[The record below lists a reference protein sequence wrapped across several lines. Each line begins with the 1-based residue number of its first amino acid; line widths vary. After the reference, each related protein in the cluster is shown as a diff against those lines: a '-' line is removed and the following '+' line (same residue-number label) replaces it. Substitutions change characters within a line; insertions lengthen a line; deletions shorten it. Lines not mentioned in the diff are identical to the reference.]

1 MKKNFW
7 LTIGVALMT
16 SGLWL
21 RADEQPTP
29 APAKTS
35 PPPVTKPAK
44 KKAAAKPA
52 KAVKAPVEK
61 HPAALEKPIVLTP
74 GAATVAGNHVNVRG
88 KASFS
93 GEVFT
98 KLQSG
103 DAVTVIEQVIV
114 EKPKAGAPSQWAKIA
129 YPAGAHVWVHSSYV
143 DANKTVKPKK
153 LNVRTGPGEN
163 YSVVG
168 LIEHGTAVK
177 EISTKGNWLEIEAP
191 ASAFAYVAASYLQQD
206 PSAAVV
212 PPVVSIAPPE
222 PPATT
227 TTVPPPPV
235 VATTAAPVSATNPAT
250 EPAPVPVPDAANAVA
265 PPPVIEE
272 IEVPRFVAHEGVVR
286 GTVSIQAPTP
296 YGLYSLENNKLINYL
311 YSPTARLEMSRYYN
325 LHVIVSGQEGLD
337 ERWRNTPLLTIQR
350 IQVIEGAPVNPIP
363 PRKPAPVTHKGQ

>member
-7 LTIGVALMT
+7 LTIGVALLT
-16 SGLWL
+16 SGLL
-21 RADEQPTP
+21 VRADAQPTP
-29 APAKTS
+29 DKAKT
-35 PPPVTKPAK
+35 PPPVEKPAK
-44 KKAAAKPA
+44 KKAPA

-61 HPAALEKPIVLTP
+61 SPAAMEKPIVLTP
-74 GAATVAGNHVNVRG
+74 GAATISGNNVNVRG

-98 KLQSG
+98 KLKSG
-103 DAVTVIEQVIV
+103 DTVTVIEQVIV
-114 EKPKAGAPSQWAKIA
+114 EKPKAGEPSQWAKIA

-168 LIEHGTAVK
+168 LIEHGAAVK

-191 ASAFAYVAASYLQQD
+191 ASAVAYVAASYLQQA
-206 PSAAVV
+206 PSAATV

-222 PPATT
+222 PATT
-227 TTVPPPPV
+227 NTVPPSPV
-235 VATTAAPVSATNPAT
+235 VATTTAPVSASNPAT

-265 PPPVIEE
+265 PPAVIEE
-272 IEVPRFVAHEGVVR
+272 ISVPRFVAHEGIVR
-286 GTVSIQAPTP
+286 RTVSVQAPTT
-296 YGLYSLENNKLINYL
+296 YGLYSQENNKLINYL
-311 YSPTARLEMSRYYN
+311 YSPTAKLEMSRYYN

-337 ERWRNTPLLTIQR
+337 ERWKNTPMLTIQR
-350 IQVIEGAPVNPIP
+350 IQVI
-363 PRKPAPVTHKGQ
+363 K

>member
-7 LTIGVALMT
+7 LTIGVALLT
-16 SGLWL
+16 SGLL
-21 RADEQPTP
+21 VRADEKLTTDKT
-29 APAKTS
+29 KTS
-35 PPPVTKPAK
+35 PPPVEKTAK

-61 HPAALEKPIVLTP
+61 STAAMEKPIVLSP
-74 GAATVAGNHVNVRG
+74 GAATISGNNVNVRG

-98 KLQSG
+98 KLKSG

-114 EKPKAGAPSQWAKIA
+114 EKPKAGEPSQWAKIA

-191 ASAFAYVAASYLQQD
+191 ASAVAYVAASYLQQA
-206 PSAAVV
+206 PSATTV

-222 PPATT
+222 PATTNTVPPSPLVATT
-227 TTVPPPPV
+227 TTPVPGP
-235 VATTAAPVSATNPAT
+235 NPAT
-250 EPAPVPVPDAANAVA
+250 EPAPVPVPDAANASA
-265 PPPVIEE
+265 PPAVIEE
-272 IEVPRFVAHEGVVR
+272 IEVPRFVAHEGIVR
-286 GTVSIQAPTP
+286 GTVSIQAPTT
-296 YGLYSLENNKLINYL
+296 YGLYSQENNKLINYL
-311 YSPTARLEMSRYYN
+311 YSPTAKLEMSRYYN

-337 ERWRNTPLLTIQR
+337 ERWRNTPVLTIQR
-350 IQVIEGAPVNPIP
+350 IQVI
-363 PRKPAPVTHKGQ
+363 K